1 MTRVSPSTPPQP
13 RAFRLGLL
21 VASVTQPFNV
31 GTIVQSAAAFGVEQ
45 IWFSGNASLPD
56 HPNAVK
62 AAAGAD
68 RLVSWQH
75 AGTAAEAAVAVR
87 KAGFEL
93 VALELASNSVPIY
106 DFILE
111 NDTCLIIGAEDHGCP
126 PVLLAAA
133 GGAVYIPQVGRVGS
147 LNVAVATAIA
157 LAEITSL
164 RHVIGSP
171 Q

>member
-1 MTRVSPSTPPQP
+1 MSRVSPSRAPQP
-13 RAFRLGLL
+13 RVFRLGLL

-68 RLVSWQH
+68 RLVSWQY

-87 KAGFEL
+87 EAGFKL
-93 VALELASNSVPIY
+93 IALELASNSVPIY
-106 DFILE
+106 DLTPEDDI
-111 NDTCLIIGAEDHGCP
+111 CLVIGAEDHGCP

-133 GGAVYIPQVGRVGS
+133 DSAVYIPQVGRVGS
-147 LNVAVATAIA
+147 LNVAVATSIA
-157 LAEITSL
+157 LAEITFH
-164 RHVIGSP
+164 RHEIESSR
-171 Q
+171 